1 MASAPVGESGVK
13 FMPQIYQRGLRMS
26 FFITYG
32 SVLFGGE
39 LSIYD
44 RFMGEFISS
53 CEQGHGNFPKT
64 R

>member
-1 MASAPVGESGVK
+1 
-13 FMPQIYQRGLRMS
+13 MPQIYQRGLRMS